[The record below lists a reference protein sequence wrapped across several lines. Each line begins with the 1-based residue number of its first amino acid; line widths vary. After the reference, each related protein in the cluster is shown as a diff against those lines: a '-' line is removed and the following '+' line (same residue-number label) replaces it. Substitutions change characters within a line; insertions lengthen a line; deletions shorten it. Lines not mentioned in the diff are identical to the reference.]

1 MRRTLTALLALPLL
15 AAMVACGD
23 DDTESGDPT
32 ATEASPRTDA
42 DGDPDGG
49 GEDDADDGRAVA
61 TVATVYFARE
71 EKVAAA
77 GRTVSTPSTGRNAVQ
92 ALLAGPDDLEAD
104 AGLTTAVPEGT
115 ELLGIDIDGGTATV
129 DLSGDFA
136 EGGGSLSMQLRVA
149 QVVFTLTQ
157 FDSVDTVTIR
167 LDGEEATEG
176 IGGEGVP
183 ATGVDR
189 GDVEDVT
196 PFVLVTSPVPGQQV
210 GSPLTIGGMSNT
222 FEANVL
228 YEVVGPDGEV
238 LEDGFTTAT
247 AGNGAWGEFSVTV
260 DLDIEGSGPGAVV
273 AYQEDAESGERR
285 DVYEVPVRM

>member
-23 DDTESGDPT
+23 DDTEAGDPT
-32 ATEASPRTDA
+32 TTEASPTTDA
-42 DGDPDGG
+42 DGDPDGT
-49 GEDDADDGRAVA
+49 GEDDDDGRTVA
-61 TVATVYFARE
+61 TVATVYFARD

-104 AGLTTAVPEGT
+104 AGLTTAVPDGT
-115 ELLGIDIDGGTATV
+115 ELLDIDIDDGLATV

-136 EGGGSLSMQLRVA
+136 AGGGSLSMQLRVA

-157 FDSVDTVTIR
+157 FDSVDTVTIL
-167 LDGEEATEG
+167 LDGEEAIEG

-189 GDVEDVT
+189 GDVENVT

-210 GSPLTIGGMSNT
+210 GSPLTIEGISNT

-247 AGNGAWGEFSVTV
+247 AGNGVWGGFSVTV
-260 DLDIEGSGPGAVV
+260 DLDIEGSGLGTVV
-273 AYQEDAESGERR
+273 AYQDDAESGERR

>member
-1 MRRTLTALLALPLL
+1 VRRTLTALLALPLL

-23 DDTESGDPT
+23 DDDTEAGDPT
-32 ATEASPRTDA
+32 TTEASPTTDA
-42 DGDPDGG
+42 DGDPDGT
-49 GEDDADDGRAVA
+49 GEDDDDGRTVA
-61 TVATVYFARE
+61 TVATVYFARD

-115 ELLGIDIDGGTATV
+115 ELLDIDIDDGLATV

-136 EGGGSLSMQLRVA
+136 AGGGSLSMQLRVA

-157 FDSVDTVTIR
+157 FDSVDTVTIL

-196 PFVLVTSPVPGQQV
+196 PFVLVTSPLPGQQV
-210 GSPLTIGGMSNT
+210 GSPLRIGGIANT

-247 AGNGAWGEFSVTV
+247 AGNGVWGEFAVTV
-260 DLDIEGSGPGAVV
+260 DLDIEGSGLGAVV
-273 AYQEDAESGERR
+273 AYQDDAESGERR

>member
-1 MRRTLTALLALPLL
+1 VRRTLTALLALPLL

-23 DDTESGDPT
+23 DDDTEAGDPT
-32 ATEASPRTDA
+32 TTEASPTTDA
-42 DGDPDGG
+42 DGDPDGT
-49 GEDDADDGRAVA
+49 GEDDDDGRTVA
-61 TVATVYFARE
+61 TVATVYFARD

-115 ELLGIDIDGGTATV
+115 ELLDIDIDDGLATV

-136 EGGGSLSMQLRVA
+136 AGGGSLSMQLRVA

-157 FDSVDTVTIR
+157 FDSVDTVTIL

-189 GDVEDVT
+189 GDVENVT
-196 PFVLVTSPVPGQQV
+196 PFVLVTSPLPGQQV
-210 GSPLTIGGMSNT
+210 GSPLRIGGIANT

-247 AGNGAWGEFSVTV
+247 AGNGVWGEFSVTV
-260 DLDIEGSGPGAVV
+260 DLDIEGSGLGTVV
-273 AYQEDAESGERR
+273 AYQDDAESGERR